1 MSGIRRPHAL
11 IHNWDSSQCGELCS
25 DSDLPR
31 MDLIHAH
38 VDTEAIVYY
47 GSSGEHSQFVLDM
60 LMSSFELMLS

>member
-25 DSDLPR
+25 DSDNPR
-31 MDLIHAH
+31 MDLIHAR

-47 GSSGEHSQFVLDM
+47 GSADENSQIVLNM